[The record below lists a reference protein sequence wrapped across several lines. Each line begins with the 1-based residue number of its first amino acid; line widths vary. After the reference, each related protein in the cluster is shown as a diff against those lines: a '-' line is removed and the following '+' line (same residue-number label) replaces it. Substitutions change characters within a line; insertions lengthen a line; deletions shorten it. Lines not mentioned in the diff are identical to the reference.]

1 MPPPKK
7 VPQTDAIF
15 ANVKEVH
22 EQIQD
27 EPHTLR
33 LSLDSKAPVAIGP
46 FSRGGKTRLGTKGVD
61 HDFKPDAVLGLFGIF
76 QPGTSAADLYFTR
89 SKISSDFMV
98 DCLENYLEERGAALK
113 EVRKLVLDLDNGPE
127 NSGQRSQWLLRLLQL
142 AQRKQW
148 HLVLVYYPPYH
159 SKYNAIERFWGVLE
173 SYWGGELLYSEAAA
187 LGYAQ
192 NMTYNGV
199 HPRVHR
205 NHKEYT
211 KGVRLH
217 QRRKKR
223 LERWL
228 KRKQGVEKWAIDIPP
243 PPLDQ
248 TLL

>member
-1 MPPPKK
+1 VK
-7 VPQTDAIF
+7 QTDAIF

-22 EQIQD
+22 EQTQT
-27 EPHTLR
+27 EQQTLR
-33 LSLDSKAPVAIGP
+33 LSLDSKAPVVIGP
-46 FSRGGKTRLGTKGVD
+46 FSRGGKSRLGTKGVD
-61 HDFKPDAVLGLFGIF
+61 HDFKPEGTLGLFGIF
-76 QPGTSAADLYFTR
+76 QPATSKAELFFTN

-98 DCLENYLEERGAALK
+98 DCLEQWLEERAEALK

-159 SKYNAIERFWGVLE
+159 SKYNPIERFWGVLE
-173 SYWGGELLYSEAAA
+173 SYWGGVLLDSEPAA
-187 LGYAQ
+187 LGYAK

-199 HPRVHR
+199 HPGVHR
-205 NHKEYT
+205 NHKEYA
-211 KGVRLH
+211 KGVKLP

-228 KRKQGVEKWAIDIPP
+228 KRKEGVEKWAIDILPP
-243 PPLDQ
+243 PSDQ
-248 TLL
+248 ALL